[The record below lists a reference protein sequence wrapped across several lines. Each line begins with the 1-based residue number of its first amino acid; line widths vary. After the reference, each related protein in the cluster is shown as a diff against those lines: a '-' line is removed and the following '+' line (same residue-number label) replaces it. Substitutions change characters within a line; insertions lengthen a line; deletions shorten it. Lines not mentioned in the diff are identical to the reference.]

1 MPGVPRER
9 HSVSTPIA
17 VAGNG
22 NDPVPAIE
30 TRNLCKAF
38 GRTPILEGV
47 DVSFPEGSI
56 CALMGP
62 SGTGKSVMIKHILGL
77 LKPDQGEVLVR
88 GRSLNEMER
97 SEVSAM
103 RKDIGVMFQDG
114 ALFSSM
120 TVLENVCFPLRQHT
134 NYNDHEVHEIA
145 LEHLEKVGLS
155 HALDRY
161 PSELSGGM
169 KKRAGLARGLVLDP
183 GIVLADEPDSGLD
196 PVRTALLG
204 ELLMER
210 HAELG
215 GTLIVITH
223 NMPLAKRVSDYVAVL
238 WRGKLAAAGA
248 AEEMFNS
255 DDEFIRQFLAGESNG
270 PLGMD

>member
-1 MPGVPRER
+1 MPGEPL
-9 HSVSTPIA
+9 T
-17 VAGNG
+17 NG
-22 NDPVPAIE
+22 SARDGHADMLAIE
-30 TRNLCKAF
+30 TRDLHKAF
-38 GRTPILEGV
+38 GGHRVLNGV
-47 DVSFPEGSI
+47 DLQIPEGSI
-56 CALMGP
+56 CAIMGP

-77 LKPDQGEVLVR
+77 LKPDSGEVLVR
-88 GRSLNEMER
+88 GRSLNRMSR
-97 SEVSAM
+97 SEVIAM

-120 TVLENVCFPLRQHT
+120 TVFENVAFPLRQHT
-134 NYNDHEVHEIA
+134 NYTDREVREIA
-145 LEHLEKVGLS
+145 LEHLAKVGLA
-155 HALDRY
+155 HAIDRY

-204 ELLMER
+204 ELLIER

-223 NMPLAKRVSDYVAVL
+223 NMMLAKRVADYVAVL
-238 WRGKLAAAGA
+238 WRGKLVASGP
-248 AEEMFNS
+248 AEEMFTS
-255 DDEFIRQFLAGESNG
+255 QDEFIRQFLTGESQG